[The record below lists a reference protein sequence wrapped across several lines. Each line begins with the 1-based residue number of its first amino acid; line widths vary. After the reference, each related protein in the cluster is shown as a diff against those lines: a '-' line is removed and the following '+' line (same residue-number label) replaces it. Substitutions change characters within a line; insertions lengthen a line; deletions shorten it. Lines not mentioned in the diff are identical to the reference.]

1 MLLQRSLFPEAF
13 EIQAQAFAALD
24 ELDLAAALR
33 LVEEARERDP
43 GLVNL
48 EPLHAALLWLRR
60 ELGAEPVSDELLA
73 LLFLTV
79 PEACWSG
86 EISPESAELIDTVI
100 ARQGLART
108 RSTRAFLDADER
120 VHRGSLL
127 LVLRRFHEAH
137 ALLAASLASHDAR
150 ADLWSAFGE
159 ACFEL
164 ERLDEGN
171 AAMVR
176 ALVLSAREVDLFR
189 LRHERLRA
197 LHHEL
202 VLLHGEPCARELLL
216 VRAWLTG
223 VLTIPPENGW
233 LEPHLSRLHLAAA
246 LRHDS
251 PPEQCLR
258 RFSLLFYLDRSRAPG
273 HYDEAQREEMQALE
287 PELFARILLCIQA
300 RERTQTKPL
309 RW

>member
-1 MLLQRSLFPEAF
+1 MFLQRSLFPEAF

-24 ELDLAAALR
+24 ELDLGAALR

-48 EPLHAALLWLRR
+48 EPLHAALHWLRR
-60 ELGAEPVSDELLA
+60 ELGPERVSDELLA

-79 PEACWSG
+79 PEACRSG
-86 EISPESAELIDTVI
+86 EIAPEVAALIDTVI

-108 RSTRAFLDADER
+108 RSRRAFLDADER

-137 ALLAASLASHDAR
+137 ALLGASLDEHDAR
-150 ADLWSAFGE
+150 ADLWAAFGE
-159 ACFEL
+159 ASSAL
-164 ERLDEGN
+164 ERFDEAN
-171 AAMVR
+171 AAHVR
-176 ALVLSAREVDLFR
+176 ALLLSARDVDLFR

-197 LHHEL
+197 LHREL

-216 VRAWLTG
+216 VHAWLTG
-223 VLTIPPENGW
+223 ALTIPPENGW
-233 LEPHLSRLHLAAA
+233 LDRHLSRLHLAAA
-246 LRHDS
+246 LRPGS
-251 PPEQCLR
+251 PPEQRRR

-273 HYDEAQREEMQALE
+273 HYDETEREEMQALE
-287 PELFARILLCIQA
+287 PELFARVVQCVQA
-300 RERTQTKPL
+300 RERMQTKLL